1 MDQLDVVQVVRLVA
15 LVGERLLVILPEEQ
29 GVRACD
35 NDVDTF
41 RCVCSFETRDS
52 HSFLIEESRVEESFW
67 PIGSSY

>member
-41 RCVCSFETRDS
+41 R
-52 HSFLIEESRVEESFW
+52 
-67 PIGSSY
+67 